1 MLMERIMGVFRLSV
15 PTFEAI
21 EHDRNATSQA
31 LIVVLIASIA
41 NAIGNGLTAQTT
53 GGNLL
58 GTLLT
63 GLIWTL
69 VGWLLW
75 SLITYVVGKFLFQG
89 QATPD
94 EMLRVIGFAF
104 APQVLAIIP
113 CIGGLIGGL
122 WSLIAGFIAV
132 RQGLDL
138 DDIRSLLTVLIGF
151 AVYIPGHFL
160 LSLFVNTILR
170 LFGA

>member
-1 MLMERIMGVFRLSV
+1 MLMERIMGVFRLNV

-31 LIVVLIASIA
+31 LIVVLIAAVA
-41 NAIGNGLTAQTT
+41 NAIGNGLTAQTA
-53 GGNLL
+53 GGSLL
-58 GTLLT
+58 GSLLT

-75 SLITYVVGKFLFQG
+75 SLITYAVGTMLFKG

-94 EMLRVIGFAF
+94 EMMRVIGFAF
-104 APQVLAIIP
+104 APQVLAVIP

-122 WSLIAGFIAV
+122 WSLVAGFIAV

-138 DDIRSLLTVLIGF
+138 DDLRSFLTVLIGF
-151 AVYIPGHFL
+151 AVYLPGHFL
-160 LSLFVNTILR
+160 ISLFVNSILG
-170 LFGA
+170 LVG